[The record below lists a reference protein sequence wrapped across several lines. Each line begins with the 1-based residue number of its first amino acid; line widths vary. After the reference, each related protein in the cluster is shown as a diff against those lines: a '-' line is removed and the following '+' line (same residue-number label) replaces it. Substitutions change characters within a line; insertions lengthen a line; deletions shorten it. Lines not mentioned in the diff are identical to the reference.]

1 MATAARGFGSP
12 ITLRIEGGSGLP
24 SVAADRSK
32 LETALVNLAT
42 NAREAMPVGGTLTL
56 TAAADKV
63 TAANVHPAGLKPGRY
78 ICLSVTDTGTGMDRK
93 TLEHA
98 TEPFFTT
105 KEQDTGT
112 GLGLSMA
119 KGFAE
124 QSGGGLTIRSE
135 PGRGTTVTLWLP
147 VADERTEVAQERPG
161 LAPVEGLARRVLV
174 VEDEELVREMLVA
187 SLKDAG
193 FSVLAA
199 ATGTEAL
206 ALLGA
211 GEPLDAMVSDLSMRG
226 MDGLAQI
233 REVHVLRPGLPAVLL
248 TGYAGNA
255 AHLAVSGAVPGAFTL
270 LRKPVSIAKL
280 AATIEMAI
288 AAKAGSDG

>member
-1 MATAARGFGSP
+1 
-12 ITLRIEGGSGLP
+12 
-24 SVAADRSK
+24 
-32 LETALVNLAT
+32 
-42 NAREAMPVGGTLTL
+42 
-56 TAAADKV
+56 
-63 TAANVHPAGLKPGRY
+63 
-78 ICLSVTDTGTGMDRK
+78 
-93 TLEHA
+93 
-98 TEPFFTT
+98 
-105 KEQDTGT
+105 
-112 GLGLSMA
+112 MA